1 MFISRLY
8 SSVVACNLSV
18 VVCYSSVVVFCPSVV
33 VCYSI
38 LVVCYPS
45 VLVCH
50 SGVVLEQIG
59 RSARIDQHIGIKR
72 AKTSKE
78 IFPRTALQQCEA
90 CLETSHNQEP
100 LGKPNIIISRGQLEF
115 LLSMGFNKTQL
126 SRTLGVSTHTIS
138 RQMT

>member
-18 VVCYSSVVVFCPSVV
+18 VVCYSSVVVFYPSVV

-38 LVVCYPS
+38 VVVCYPS

-59 RSARIDQHIGIKR
+59 RSARIAQHIGIKR

-78 IFPRTALQQCEA
+78 IFPRI
-90 CLETSHNQEP
+90 
-100 LGKPNIIISRGQLEF
+100 GDFIIL
-115 LLSMGFNKTQL
+115 T
-126 SRTLGVSTHTIS
+126 
-138 RQMT
+138 